1 MTENLDLDTVPLNGG
16 YLLKMLV
23 FSIDPF
29 MRRRLNPN
37 VADFVIVSA
46 SYTGR
51 IVLFLT
57 LVCVSQHSFTIGKP
71 YAPIDL
77 IFRTS
82 LILVSAWT
90 TSA

>member
-1 MTENLDLDTVPLNGG
+1 MDIPWVIPWHFGLTHAFSRIGYPVPGKTLGVDTETMDLDTVPLNGG

-46 SYTGR
+46 
-51 IVLFLT
+51 
-57 LVCVSQHSFTIGKP
+57 
-71 YAPIDL
+71 
-77 IFRTS
+77 
-82 LILVSAWT
+82 
-90 TSA
+90 